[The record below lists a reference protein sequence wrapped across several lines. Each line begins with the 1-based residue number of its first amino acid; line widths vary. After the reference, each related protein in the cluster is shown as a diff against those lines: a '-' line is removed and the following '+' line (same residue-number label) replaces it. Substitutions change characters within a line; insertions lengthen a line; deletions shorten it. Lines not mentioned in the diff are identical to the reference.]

1 MNNQTKNQSKKFSL
15 NGLLEEVTLLLRSIP
30 SPVVAS
36 YVVAIITMN
45 LLANKMVPMPVPYL
59 VLDCGFFLSWMV
71 FMTMDMVTRHFGPR
85 AANLLSVVALLANL
99 FMAALFFGCS
109 KLPGEWS
116 ASYVEGSEA
125 VINGALNET
134 FGGTW
139 YVLMG
144 SSIAF
149 LVSAFVNN
157 LMNHLIGKKAESK
170 KKNFATFALRSYLS
184 TFIGQ
189 FVDNLVFAL
198 IVSHTFFGLSLFQCF
213 LCAFT
218 GAIMELL
225 CEVVFSPIGYK
236 VSQSWEKNKIG
247 ADYIAKYG
255 NGKKDD
261 KKAA

>member
-1 MNNQTKNQSKKFSL
+1 MKKNSSKELFGEL
-15 NGLLEEVTLLLRSIP
+15 TLLLRSIP

-45 LLANKMVPMPVPYL
+45 LLANKAVPLPYDYI

-71 FMTMDMVTRHFGPR
+71 FMTMDMVTRRFGPR

-99 FMAALFFGCS
+99 FMCGIFFGIS

-116 ASYVEGSEA
+116 ASYVDGSEA
-125 VINGALNET
+125 VINEALDGT

-139 YVLMG
+139 YVLLG

-149 LVSAFVNN
+149 LVSAIVNN
-157 LMNHLIGKKAESK
+157 FMNYFIGKKAESK
-170 KKNFATFALRSYLS
+170 KKNFLTFAFRSYVS

-198 IVSHTFFGLSLFQCF
+198 IVSHTFFGLTLMQCV
-213 LCAFT
+213 LCALT
-218 GAIMELL
+218 GAVMELL

-236 VSQSWEKNKIG
+236 VSQNWERDNIG
-247 ADYIAKYG
+247 AEYIEQYG
-255 NGKKDD
+255 YGKQR
-261 KKAA
+261 KKQEFKTEQTV

>member
-1 MNNQTKNQSKKFSL
+1 MKKFSL
-15 NGLLEEVTLLLRSIP
+15 KGLFEEITLLLRSIP

-36 YVVAIITMN
+36 YIVAIITMN
-45 LLANKMVPMPVPYL
+45 LLANKAVPLPFDYI

-99 FMAALFFGCS
+99 FMCGIFFGIS

-116 ASYVEGSEA
+116 TSYVEGSEG
-125 VINGALNET
+125 VINTALDET

-139 YVLMG
+139 YVLLG
-144 SSIAF
+144 SSVAF
-149 LVSAFVNN
+149 LVSALVNN
-157 LMNHLIGKKAESK
+157 FMNYMIGRKAESK
-170 KKNFATFALRSYLS
+170 KKNFATFAFRSYVS

-198 IVSHTFFGLSLFQCF
+198 IVSHTFFGLTLFQCV

-225 CEVVFSPIGYK
+225 CEVIFSPFGYR
-236 VSQSWEKNKIG
+236 VSQNWERDKVG
-247 ADYIAKYG
+247 AAYIEKYG
-255 NGKKDD
+255 VDIRVKDVTVNGN
-261 KKAA
+261 AQTSH

>member
-1 MNNQTKNQSKKFSL
+1 MKNSGSK
-15 NGLLEEVTLLLRSIP
+15 GLLKEITLLLRSIP

-36 YVVAIITMN
+36 YIVAIITMN
-45 LLANKMVPMPVPYL
+45 LLANKAVPLPFEYI

-85 AANLLSVVALLANL
+85 AANLLSVIALLANL
-99 FMAALFFGCS
+99 FMCGIFFGIS

-125 VINGALNET
+125 VINTALDST

-149 LVSAFVNN
+149 LVSAIVNN
-157 LMNHLIGKKAESK
+157 FMNYLIGLKAESK
-170 KKNFATFALRSYLS
+170 KKNFATFAFRSYVS

-198 IVSHTFFGLSLFQCF
+198 IVSHTFFGLTLLQCV
-213 LCAFT
+213 LCALT
-218 GAIMELL
+218 GAVMELL
-225 CEVVFSPIGYK
+225 CEVIFSPIGYK
-236 VSQSWEKNKIG
+236 VSQGWEKDKIG
-247 ADYIAKYG
+247 AEYIALYG
-255 NGKKDD
+255 YGKQ
-261 KKAA
+261 KKNDREVA